1 MPSFPLTSFF
11 AGTQLQAR
19 WLGDC
24 FLFRSPAREDRAQDV
39 REQHSPCSW
48 DQNSATCPH
57 TVPTFLFPCSA
68 VALLSFSF
76 RRQKHR
82 YVHDKRVPK
91 RACAVYK
98 LISALVPMLSPTK
111 LRQSSSRSPGTTIH
125 CYSSVCGDGHVLRC
139 PSFCLLMVTPSPCA
153 PLQLGKEFYLTRTK
167 QTTAFNH

>member
-57 TVPTFLFPCSA
+57 TVPTLLFPCSA

-82 YVHDKRVPK
+82 YVYDKRVPK
-91 RACAVYK
+91 LACAVYK

-111 LRQSSSRSPGTTIH
+111 LCQSSSRSPGTTIH
-125 CYSSVCGDGHVLRC
+125 CYSSVSGGWPHSEVSQLLPADGHTIPVC
-139 PSFCLLMVTPSPCA
+139 P
-153 PLQLGKEFYLTRTK
+153 
-167 QTTAFNH
+167 TAAGQGILSHQDKANYSI